1 MNEDGQLKRNIGF
14 WAALSTVIG
23 TAIGGGVFFK
33 TPVVTQVTG
42 SSSLTLFSWLLGGLI
57 TIAAGLTTA
66 ELSAAIPKTGGMV
79 EYINHTYGK
88 TPSFLLGWA
97 EMVIYF
103 PANIS
108 ALSIIFSTQLIY
120 LLDISMK
127 WLIPMALVVAASI
140 TLINLCGSKYGGG
153 FQTFT
158 TVFKLIPIALIII
171 FGLFSKHGAPVP
183 LFPIKS
189 GQNINF
195 LTGLGHGL
203 LATMFAYDGWIQVGN
218 IAGELKNPKKD
229 LPRAIIFGLLGITV
243 IYLFIN
249 YAFLK
254 ALPIHSIIGNENT
267 AADAAKV
274 IFGDFGGRLVTIG
287 ILISVYGA
295 INGYT
300 MTGLRIPYAL
310 SKDKSLPFS
319 NKLSHVS
326 KLGIPVA
333 AALLQLVI
341 AFVMVFLGDFNTL
354 TDMLVFVIWI
364 FYTMTFAA
372 TIILRKREPDMKR
385 PYKALLYPFTPIV
398 AILGG
403 IFIVVST
410 IFTQTSLALLGLG
423 ITILGLPV
431 YLLVKKHNE
440 SQKSSK

>member
-1 MNEDGQLKRNIGF
+1 MNEDAQLKRNIGF

-33 TPVVTQVTG
+33 TPVVTEVTG

-66 ELSAAIPKTGGMV
+66 ELSAAIPETGGMV

-88 TPSFLLGWA
+88 TPSFMLGWA

-108 ALSIIFSTQLIY
+108 ALSIIFSTQLIH
-120 LLDISMK
+120 LLGMDLK
-127 WLIPMALVVAASI
+127 YLIPMALVVALSI

-158 TVFKLIPIALIII
+158 TVFKLIPIALIIV
-171 FGLFSKHGAPVP
+171 FGLFSKNGGPVP
-183 LFPIKS
+183 LFPVKA
-189 GQNINF
+189 GTDINF

-249 YAFLK
+249 FVFLK
-254 ALPIHSIIGNENT
+254 SLPIGSIVGNENT

-300 MTGLRIPYAL
+300 MTGLRIPYAMAL
-310 SKDKSLPFS
+310 DKTLPFS
-319 NKLSHVS
+319 KQLSKLS
-326 KLGIPVA
+326 KFGIPTA
-333 AALLQLVI
+333 AALVQLFI
-341 AFVMVFLGDFNTL
+341 AFIMVFLGDFNTL

-372 TIILRKREPDMKR
+372 TIILRKREPELKR

-403 IFIVVST
+403 VFIVVST

-423 ITILGLPV
+423 ITLLGLPV
-431 YLLVKKHNE
+431 YAYARKHNHI
-440 SQKSSK
+440 SKDSD